1 MRRAS
6 TQFLI
11 ANIEELPITVARDLA
26 LTAIAAYPQNYEYD
40 STSGRVTV
48 HCDDI
53 LNSWIRYTQE
63 QQFDNNIRR
72 LLDIINGFLARHEL
86 KKNVQEFVRE
96 LLQSYKDKPCYLID
110 DLITYDIGFNPESG
124 EVNIKWGR
132 GNWIR
137 KTLAPGLLTGVDYM
151 EAARILP
158 TRQLVTKRKK
168 GKGDKEVIEE
178 GFKRMIEVSNEVYS
192 LIVIGASL
200 SFISRS
206 TGVEREYYFIVPKTL
221 DKDLCSRFNSIVNT
235 LRERVGRLRLSEV
248 SDHLLLLMLVS
259 AVRAPRGSVTLYA
272 LRGRGKDVRVNFEF
286 SLEFDNLRFFI
297 EALELQDPHNNLL
310 RATVRVASD
319 LQSEDKNIVDLA
331 RSASEILR
339 SLVMLVYG
347 VGEPSYH
354 VHTVSRLA
362 HDRSL
367 IKQVYGMDE
376 ERRRPY
382 EWILENLPRLAMNVV
397 ELRSGGLL

>member
-6 TQFLI
+6 TQFHI
-11 ANIEELPITVARDLA
+11 ASIEGLPVTVARDLA
-26 LTAIAAYPQNYEYD
+26 LTAIAAYPQSYEYD
-40 STSGRVTV
+40 PTSGRVTV
-48 HCDDI
+48 YCDNI
-53 LNSWIRYTQE
+53 LNNWMRYTQE
-63 QQFDNNIRR
+63 QQFNNIVKL
-72 LLDIINGFLARHEL
+72 LLDIIDGFLARQQL

-96 LLQSYKDKPCYLID
+96 LLQSYKDRPCYPID
-110 DLITYDIGFNPESG
+110 DSIAYDIGFSPESR
-124 EVNIKWGR
+124 EVHIRWGR
-132 GNWIR
+132 GNWI
-137 KTLAPGLLTGVDYM
+137 KKSLAPGLLTGVDFM
-151 EAARILP
+151 EAARLLP
-158 TRQLVTKRKK
+158 AQQLVTRRERRK
-168 GKGDKEVIEE
+168 GGKEVEE
-178 GFKRMIEVSNEVYS
+178 GFKRMVEVSHEVYS
-192 LIVIGASL
+192 LMVIGASL
-200 SFISRS
+200 SFISKIKS
-206 TGVEREYYFIVPKTL
+206 EYYFIVPKTL
-221 DKDLCSRFNSIVNT
+221 DKNLCSRFNGIVST

-272 LRGRGKDVRVNFEF
+272 LRGGGKDVRVNFEF

-310 RATVRVASD
+310 RATLRVASD
-319 LQSEDKNIVDLA
+319 LQSEDKNIADLA

-382 EWILENLPRLAMNVV
+382 EWILENLPELAMNVV

>member
-6 TQFLI
+6 TQFYI
-11 ANIEELPITVARDLA
+11 ASIEGLPVTVARDLA
-26 LTAIAAYPQNYEYD
+26 LTAIAAYPQSYEYD
-40 STSGRVTV
+40 LTSGRVTV
-48 HCDDI
+48 YCDDI
-53 LNSWIRYTQE
+53 LNNWMRYTQE
-63 QQFDNNIRR
+63 QQFNNIVKL
-72 LLDIINGFLARHEL
+72 LLDIIDGFLAKLQL

-96 LLQSYKDKPCYLID
+96 LLQSYKDRPCYPID
-110 DLITYDIGFNPESG
+110 DLIAYDIGFSLESR
-124 EVNIKWGR
+124 EVNIRWGR
-132 GNWIR
+132 GNWI
-137 KTLAPGLLTGVDYM
+137 KKSLAPGLLTGVDYM
-151 EAARILP
+151 EAARFLP
-158 TRQLVTKRKK
+158 AQQLVTRRERRK
-168 GKGDKEVIEE
+168 GGKEVEE
-178 GFKRMIEVSNEVYS
+178 GFKRMVEVSHEVYS
-192 LIVIGASL
+192 LMVIGASL

-206 TGVEREYYFIVPKTL
+206 IGIESEYYFLVPKTL
-221 DKDLCSRFNSIVNT
+221 DKNLCSRFNGIVST
-235 LRERVGRLRLSEV
+235 LRAHIGRLRLSEV

-272 LRGRGKDVRVNFEF
+272 LRGRGKDVRVSFEF

-297 EALELQDPHNNLL
+297 EALELKDPHNNLL

-319 LQSEDKNIVDLA
+319 LQSEDKDIVDLA

-354 VHTVSRLA
+354 VHTISRLA
-362 HDRSL
+362 RDRSL
-367 IKQVYGMDE
+367 IRQVYEMNG

-382 EWILENLPRLAMNVV
+382 EWILENLPELAVSVV

>member
-6 TQFLI
+6 TQFHI
-11 ANIEELPITVARDLA
+11 ASIEGLPVTVARDLA
-26 LTAIAAYPQNYEYD
+26 LTAIAAYPQSYEYD
-40 STSGRVTV
+40 PTSGRVTV
-48 HCDDI
+48 YCDDI
-53 LNSWIRYTQE
+53 LNNWMRYTQE
-63 QQFDNNIRR
+63 QQFNNIVK
-72 LLDIINGFLARHEL
+72 LLLNIIDGFLARLQL

-96 LLQSYKDKPCYLID
+96 LLQSYKDRPCYPID
-110 DLITYDIGFNPESG
+110 DLIAYDIGFSPESR
-124 EVNIKWGR
+124 EVNIRWGR
-132 GNWIR
+132 GNWI
-137 KTLAPGLLTGVDYM
+137 KKSLAPGLLTGVDYM
-151 EAARILP
+151 EAARLLP
-158 TRQLVTKRKK
+158 AQQLVTRREGRK
-168 GKGDKEVIEE
+168 GGKEVEE
-178 GFKRMIEVSNEVYS
+178 GFKRMVEVSHEVYS
-192 LIVIGASL
+192 LMVIGASL

-206 TGVEREYYFIVPKTL
+206 IGIESEYYFIVPKTL
-221 DKDLCSRFNSIVNT
+221 DKNLCSRFNGIVST